1 MLRNR
6 GVVLSVVGAL
16 YGLSAM
22 GDQMALIA
30 LTLRLHDQGRSGLA
44 ISALVIAGVL
54 PLVVVGPL
62 AAPLVDR
69 VESGRLIVV
78 VTALQAVLGLGLA
91 FVTDVMVCIGLLA
104 LLGAGLAVVS
114 PALLL
119 LVPEILGEENAARG
133 YARLETFRSAG
144 NVVGPVLAGLLI
156 AAYGDRVALLCDA
169 ATFAAMAVAFLA
181 LRLRRRPVAGTNVNW
196 LAQVREGVGVLGAD
210 RLLRTAIAALS
221 AAILFTAVLSVARVF
236 FIRDDLGASDTGYGV
251 LVTAHT
257 VGMLLT
263 SALIAPRIPV
273 TWQPRVL
280 AGSGV
285 LMGVALAVSSGVP
298 VFAVTLGAF
307 VLTGAANSL
316 QALAIRNLI
325 HARVPADVRGRA
337 FASSGAALNGANL
350 AGTALG
356 GPAVS
361 LLGGAGALALAGIG
375 TLVVSVAG
383 APVLLR
389 GQSDAQRTPTEV
401 GRTSTEAGRPPT
413 TDTDRPVGPARD

>member
-119 LVPEILGEENAARG
+119 LVP
-133 YARLETFRSAG
+133 
-144 NVVGPVLAGLLI
+144 
-156 AAYGDRVALLCDA
+156 
-169 ATFAAMAVAFLA
+169 
-181 LRLRRRPVAGTNVNW
+181 
-196 LAQVREGVGVLGAD
+196 
-210 RLLRTAIAALS
+210 
-221 AAILFTAVLSVARVF
+221 
-236 FIRDDLGASDTGYGV
+236 YGV

-401 GRTSTEAGRPPT
+401 GRTSTEAGRTST

>member
-6 GVVLSVVGAL
+6 GPILSAVAAL

-22 GDQMALIA
+22 GDQMALVA
-30 LTLRLHDQGRSGLA
+30 LTLRLHDQGRSSLA
-44 ISALVIAGVL
+44 ISALVVAGVL

-62 AAPLVDR
+62 VAPLVDR

-78 VTALQAVLGLGLA
+78 VTSLQAVLALGLA
-91 FVTDVMVCIGLLA
+91 FVTDVVASIGLLA

-119 LVPEILGEENAARG
+119 LVPEILGEENTARG

-144 NVVGPVLAGLLI
+144 NVVGPALAGLLI
-156 AAYGDRVALLCDA
+156 AAFDDRAALLCDA
-169 ATFAAMAVAFLA
+169 VTFAVMAVAFLV
-181 LRLRRRPVAGTNVNW
+181 LRVRRRPVAGTAANW

-210 RLLRTAIAALS
+210 RLLRTAIAALC
-221 AAILFTAVLSVARVF
+221 AAIVFTAVLSVARVF
-236 FIRDDLGASDTGYGV
+236 FVRDDLGASDSAYGV

-263 SALIAPRIPV
+263 SALIAPRIPAA
-273 TWQPRVL
+273 WQPRVL
-280 AGSGV
+280 VGAGA
-285 LMGVALAVSSGVP
+285 LMGVALAASAGIP
-298 VFAVTLGAF
+298 VFAVALGAF

-325 HARVPADVRGRA
+325 HARVPSGVRGRA

-350 AGTALG
+350 TGTALG
-356 GPAVS
+356 GPAVG
-361 LLGGAGALALAGIG
+361 LLGGTGALALAGIG
-375 TLVVSVAG
+375 TLVVSLAG

-389 GQSDAQRTPTEV
+389 GRGGAEGASAEP
-401 GRTSTEAGRPPT
+401 GRASTAGTTRAAGPP
-413 TDTDRPVGPARD
+413 RD

>member
-6 GVVLSVVGAL
+6 GLVLSVVGAL

-22 GDQMALIA
+22 GDQMALVA
-30 LTLRLHDQGRSGLA
+30 LTIRLHDQGRSGLA

-78 VTALQAVLGLGLA
+78 VTALQAVIALGLA
-91 FVTDVMVCIGLLA
+91 FVTDVVASIGLLA
-104 LLGAGLAVVS
+104 LLGVGPAVVS

-144 NVVGPVLAGLLI
+144 NVVGPALAGLLM
-156 AAYGDRVALLCDA
+156 AAFDNRVALLCDA
-169 ATFAAMAVAFLA
+169 ATFAAMAAAFLG
-181 LRLRRRPVAGTNVNW
+181 LRVRRRPAAGTTANW
-196 LAQVREGVGVLGAD
+196 LAQVREGVGVLRAD
-210 RLLRTAIAALS
+210 RLLRTATAALS

-236 FIRDDLGASDTGYGV
+236 FIRDDLGASDTAYGV

-273 TWQPRVL
+273 AWQPRVL
-280 AGSGV
+280 AGAGV
-285 LMGVALAVSSGVP
+285 LMGAALAASAGIP
-298 VFAVTLGAF
+298 VFAVALGAF

-350 AGTALG
+350 TGTAFG

-375 TLVVSVAG
+375 TLVVSLAG
-383 APVLLR
+383 APVLSR
-389 GQSDAQRTPTEV
+389 GRSEAGRTPAEA
-401 GRTSTEAGRPPT
+401 GRTSTTGTA
-413 TDTDRPVGPARD
+413 RPVGPARD